1 MKVLNILHYP
11 VFNGPA
17 NTCALISNELLKSN
31 IETLNLIPINAPQIE
46 KVFDEMQCNYF
57 SSDIGRLS
65 TAISFDKQK
74 SSLGKFINSINNI
87 REVIKEYDPD
97 VVSVNGMENPH
108 GAIAANLEGKPVV
121 GQILGLGIPP
131 YLRRLISGWTNIT
144 CDVGMLTGKSLRNFF
159 PWFLSNDKCVYFY
172 PPVDDVKFCY
182 SEKNIG
188 FMEKYGIN
196 PELITIG
203 TVGNINPAKDYIT
216 FIEMA
221 FLLLKKHSI
230 PCQFIIKGNV
240 QDTQLFLFNEIKK
253 RCLDMGMR
261 LNKDIFFISD
271 NETSEKA
278 ISVMDF
284 YVQTSIGEGIS
295 TALLEAMSMSKPVV
309 ATDVGATVDA
319 IDDEVNGYLVDP
331 KNPEIIANQIIS
343 MIDNPKLACS
353 MGDLARKFVKDNAN
367 IQMCAENHKKAYKLA
382 IELASS

>member
-31 IETLNLIPINAPQIE
+31 IETLNLIPVNSPQIE

-57 SSDIGRLS
+57 SSEIGRLS

-87 REVIKEYDPD
+87 REAIKEYDPD

-188 FMEKYGIN
+188 FMEK
-196 PELITIG
+196 
-203 TVGNINPAKDYIT
+203 
-216 FIEMA
+216 
-221 FLLLKKHSI
+221 
-230 PCQFIIKGNV
+230 
-240 QDTQLFLFNEIKK
+240 
-253 RCLDMGMR
+253 
-261 LNKDIFFISD
+261 
-271 NETSEKA
+271 
-278 ISVMDF
+278 
-284 YVQTSIGEGIS
+284 
-295 TALLEAMSMSKPVV
+295 
-309 ATDVGATVDA
+309 
-319 IDDEVNGYLVDP
+319 
-331 KNPEIIANQIIS
+331 
-343 MIDNPKLACS
+343 
-353 MGDLARKFVKDNAN
+353 
-367 IQMCAENHKKAYKLA
+367 
-382 IELASS
+382 